1 MKNLCRQK
9 LYQRENKK
17 GEKYRTPKNR
27 PKPTKAQSVTKR
39 GNKMRY
45 RTNRPMSQEIRKK
58 PRKYRP
64 DQSQKT
70 NEQGNITRH
79 HNEHKK
85 PRPKP
90 VRVMYEQTQRKYR
103 QIP

>member
-17 GEKYRTPKNR
+17 KEEKYRTPKNR

-39 GNKMRY
+39 RNKMRY
-45 RTNRPMSQEIRKK
+45 RTNRPMSQEIKKKK

-64 DQSQKT
+64 DQT

-90 VRVMYEQTQRKYR
+90 VRVMYEQTHRKYR